1 MDLTTTTIASILALL
16 VCGSATYNAYI
27 LRGGKMAMSQVMMA
41 LGMVSLIF
49 SLIID
54 RMGVNF
60 NLVEILKTS
69 DLFFMAG
76 FLLLLLASI
85 RLRSALK

>member
-1 MDLTTTTIASILALL
+1 MAL
-16 VCGSATYNAYI
+16 
-27 LRGGKMAMSQVMMA
+27 SQAMMA
-41 LGMVSLIF
+41 LGMVSLVF

-60 NLVEILKTS
+60 NLVETLKAS

-76 FLLLLLASI
+76 FLLLLLASF